1 MNTLLIYLI
10 LNGVGRWEFL
20 MIERATAQGYCEKL
34 QHDVASVYE
43 ARPGNIRIVCTDSK
57 LFEI

>member
-20 MIERATAQGYCEKL
+20 TLERTTALGYCEKL
-34 QHDVASVYE
+34 QQDVASAYE
-43 ARPGNIRIVCTDSK
+43 ARPGNIKIVCSDSRQV
-57 LFEI
+57 EI

>member
-20 MIERATAQGYCEKL
+20 AIERTAAQGYCEKL
-34 QHDVASVYE
+34 QRDVASVYE
-43 ARPGNIRIVCTDSK
+43 ARPGNIRIVCADSK
-57 LFEI
+57 RLEI